1 MSTASSD
8 PAASSASR
16 TMEPLNIDE
25 LDSFEL
31 TSSSTDD
38 GYWRGGWFAYGGGDG
53 AEASAVL
60 YFAIPPGKRLGRHI
74 DMTEETQYIVAGSGD
89 LLLDEGARPVRP
101 GDVVVLKQGVV
112 HDLRSTGS
120 EDLRVVAFFS
130 GPVAEQV
137 WTKEVWEPGDLTVTR
152 SPNG

>member
-1 MSTASSD
+1 
-8 PAASSASR
+8 
-16 TMEPLNIDE
+16 
-25 LDSFEL
+25 
-31 TSSSTDD
+31 
-38 GYWRGGWFAYGGGDG
+38 
-53 AEASAVL
+53 
-60 YFAIPPGKRLGRHI
+60 
-74 DMTEETQYIVAGSGD
+74 MTEETQYILSGSGD

-101 GDVVVLKQGVV
+101 GDLVVLKQGVV

-137 WTKEVWEPGDLTVTR
+137 WTKEVWQPGDLTVTR

>member
-1 MSTASSD
+1 MSATSD
-8 PAASSASR
+8 QSAASSRR
-16 TMEPLNIDE
+16 TMEPRNVDE
-25 LDSFEL
+25 LDTFEL
-31 TSSSTDD
+31 TSTTTDD
-38 GYWRGGWFAYGGGDG
+38 GYWRGGWFAYGGGNG

-60 YFAIPPGKRLGRHI
+60 YFAIPPGKRLGQHV
-74 DMTEETQYIVAGSGD
+74 DVTEETVYILSGSGD

-101 GDVVVLKQGVV
+101 GDLVVLKQGVV

-137 WTKEVWEPGDLTVTR
+137 YTKEVWEPGHLTVTA
-152 SPNG
+152 SPNR